1 MRKGLTLIELILS
14 MVIIGIVFTVI
25 PRLIMSMN
33 QSTQT
38 TLKEEAMYNAM
49 AQIGMVLNL
58 PWDNN
63 NTQNSQIL
71 SVNTGDAAYNCNTTS
86 GYRIGGFIGGR
97 NCITPPLESYAAGAI
112 GQEADGLS
120 NDIDDFAN
128 TDINVT
134 KNCSNGARGLFGIST
149 TVAYV
154 NDPAAAAVIALGT
167 APLGANQYSNTKYI
181 EVHVGLGTDHR
192 LYDPNKQNCITA
204 LHYHSFNIGNIQLNT
219 EQWPD

>member
-71 SVNTGDAAYNCNTTS
+71 SVNAGDAAYNCNTTS

-112 GQEADGLS
+112 GQEGDGLS
-120 NDIDDFAN
+120 NDIDDFHN
-128 TDINVT
+128 TNITAD
-134 KNCSNGARGLFGIST
+134 KNCTGVVLGLFRIGT
-149 TVAYV
+149 TVTYV
-154 NDPAAAAVIALGT
+154 IDPASTGTIALST
-167 APLGANQYSNTKYI
+167 ADQSPNQTNTKRI
-181 EVHVGLGTDHR
+181 LIRVGYGPSSR
-192 LYDPNKQNCITA
+192 QSGCITS
-204 LHYHSFNIGNIQLNT
+204 LEYHAFNIGHIQINSRN
-219 EQWPD
+219 WN

>member
-33 QSTQT
+33 QGAQT

-49 AQIGMVLNL
+49 AQMGMILNL

-63 NTQNSQIL
+63 NTQNPQIL
-71 SVNTGDAAYNCNTTS
+71 SVTPSNLPYECDTAS

-97 NCITPPLESYAAGAI
+97 NCIPAPGLSYNAGTI
-112 GQEADGLS
+112 GKEDTES

-128 TDINVT
+128 TDVNAT
-134 KNCSNGARGLFGIST
+134 KNCSSGVKGLFGINT
-149 TVAYV
+149 TVQYV
-154 NDPAAAAVIALGT
+154 DDPSSTGT
-167 APLGANQYSNTKYI
+167 ATLSNNPSAGQSNTKHI
-181 EVHVGLGTDHR
+181 EVRVGLGTDHQ
-192 LYDPNKQNCITA
+192 LYDASKQNCITS
-204 LHYHSFNIGNIQLNT
+204 LHYHSFNLGNIQINSRN
-219 EQWPD
+219 WN

>member
-71 SVNTGDAAYNCNTTS
+71 SVNAGNTAYECNTTS

-97 NCITPPLESYAAGAI
+97 NCITPPFSSYAAGAI
-112 GQEADGLS
+112 GQEGDGLK
-120 NDIDDFAN
+120 NDIDDFHDTNITA
-128 TDINVT
+128 D
-134 KNCSNGARGLFGIST
+134 KNCSGTVLGLFRIGT
-149 TVAYV
+149 TVTYI
-154 NDPAAAAVIALGT
+154 NDPAATGIIVLNAT
-167 APLGANQYSNTKYI
+167 DQAPNQTNTKQI
-181 EVHVGLGTDHR
+181 LIRVGYG
-192 LYDPNKQNCITA
+192 PNSKQSGCITS
-204 LHYHSFNIGNIQLNT
+204 LEYHAFNIGHIQINSRN
-219 EQWPD
+219 WN